1 MKKPMGIYIHVPF
14 CEKKC
19 DYCDFYSLAKKGD
32 GDFDDY
38 VESLSKEI
46 DLYED
51 ILSARKVSTVFFGGG
66 TPSLLGTDR
75 LVKIM
80 EKLRPYL
87 GEAKEITME
96 GNPESVLHLD
106 VAALIDAGFNRFSM
120 GVQSA
125 SDKLLKI
132 MGRIHDVK
140 TAETAFYH
148 LREGGAK
155 NINLDFISS
164 VPEESVEDVEASLAM
179 IEKLNPEHVSL
190 YSLIVEPGT
199 AFDRR
204 YGKSME
210 EREDLDRIHV
220 HAYEGG
226 LAAMGYRQYEI
237 SNFEKGGHPC
247 AHNLNYWRLGEY
259 IGLGPGASGHLNGR
273 RYRNVQNLSSYK
285 EALHENRAPIAEE
298 EHLSDLDRDNE
309 YTMLGLRL
317 NEGISIKAPL
327 PSGESFEAV
336 HKEAMEKNM
345 KSGLLAVIDDR
356 LVLTEK
362 GRDLANRV
370 ELDFFRLSRAQ

>member
-38 VESLSKEI
+38 VESLFKEI
-46 DLYED
+46 DLYEE

-75 LVKIM
+75 LLRIM

-87 GEAKEITME
+87 GEAEEITME

-106 VAALIDAGFNRFSM
+106 VGALIDACFNRFSM

-125 SDKLLKI
+125 SDKLLNI

-164 VPEESVEDVEASLAM
+164 LPEESMEDVEASLAM

-210 EREDLDRIHV
+210 EREESDRIHV
-220 HAYEGG
+220 HTYEGG

-237 SNFEKGGHPC
+237 SNFEKGGHQC
-247 AHNLNYWRLGEY
+247 AHNLNYWHLGEY
-259 IGLGPGASGHLNGR
+259 LGLGPAAGGHMDGRRVKNIESLPAYKDALASG
-273 RYRNVQNLSSYK
+273 
-285 EALHENRAPIAEE
+285 RAPVAEE
-298 EHLSDLDRDNE
+298 ERLSDLDRDNE

-317 NEGISIKAPL
+317 NEGISLKALL

-336 HKEAMEKNM
+336 HKEAMEKNI
-345 KSGLLAVIDDR
+345 KSGLLIVIDDR

-362 GRDLANRV
+362 GRDLANQV
-370 ELDFFRLSRAQ
+370 ELDFFRL

>member
-38 VESLSKEI
+38 VESLLKEI
-46 DLYED
+46 DLYKD
-51 ILSARKVSTVFFGGG
+51 LLSARKVSTVFFGGG

-75 LVKIM
+75 LAKIM

-106 VAALIDAGFNRFSM
+106 VTALIDAGFNRFSM

-125 SDKLLKI
+125 SDKLLNI

-140 TAETAFYH
+140 TAEAAFCH

-164 VPEESVEDVEASLAM
+164 VPEESMEDVEASLAM

-199 AFDRR
+199 AFERR

-210 EREDLDRIHV
+210 EREESDRIHV

-247 AHNLNYWRLGEY
+247 AHNLNYWHLGEY
-259 IGLGPGASGHLNGR
+259 LGLGPGASGHLSGR

-285 EALHENRAPIAEE
+285 KALCEGRTPIAEE
-298 EHLSDLDRDNE
+298 EYLSELDKDNE

-317 NEGISIKAPL
+317 NDGIPFDAIL
-327 PSGESFEAV
+327 PSGQRFMDM
-336 HKEAMEKNM
+336 HKEAIKKNVND
-345 KSGLLAVIDDR
+345 GLLAITNGRVA
-356 LVLTEK
+356 LTNK

-370 ELDFFRLSRAQ
+370 EVDFFRL

>member
-19 DYCDFYSLAKKGD
+19 DYCDFYSLAKKDD

-38 VESLSKEI
+38 VESLLKEI
-46 DLYED
+46 DLYKD
-51 ILSARKVSTVFFGGG
+51 ILATRDVTTVFFGGG

-75 LVKIM
+75 LLRIM
-80 EKLRPYL
+80 EKLRPYF

-125 SDKLLKI
+125 SDKLLNI

-140 TAETAFYH
+140 TAEDAFYH

-164 VPEESVEDVEASLAM
+164 VPEESMEDVEASLAM

-204 YGKSME
+204 YGKSVE
-210 EREDLDRIHV
+210 EREEADRIHV

-226 LAAMGYRQYEI
+226 LAAMSYRQYEI

-247 AHNLNYWRLGEY
+247 AHNLNYWHLGEY
-259 IGLGPGASGHLNGR
+259 LGLGPAASGHLCGR
-273 RYRNVQNLSSYK
+273 RYRNEQNLSSYK
-285 EALHENRAPIAEE
+285 ETLREGRAPIEE
-298 EHLSDLDRDNE
+298 EEVLSPMDQDNE

-317 NEGISIKAPL
+317 NDGIPFDAIL
-327 PSGESFEAV
+327 PSGQRFMDM
-336 HKEAMEKNM
+336 HKEAIKKNVND
-345 KSGLLAVIDDR
+345 GLLAITNGRVA
-356 LVLTEK
+356 LTNK

-370 ELDFFRLSRAQ
+370 EVDFFRL

>member
-38 VESLSKEI
+38 VESLIKEI

-125 SDKLLKI
+125 SDKLLNI

-140 TAETAFYH
+140 TAEDAFYH

-164 VPEESVEDVEASLAM
+164 VPEESMEDVEASLAM

-199 AFDRR
+199 VFDRL

-210 EREDLDRIHV
+210 EREEADRIHV
-220 HAYEGG
+220 HAYERD
-226 LAAMGYRQYEI
+226 LAVMGYRQYEI

-247 AHNLNYWRLGEY
+247 AHNLNYWHLGEY
-259 IGLGPGASGHLNGR
+259 LGLGPAAGGHMDGRRVKNVESLPAYKDTLANGR
-273 RYRNVQNLSSYK
+273 V
-285 EALHENRAPIAEE
+285 PVAEE
-298 EHLSDLDRDNE
+298 EHLSELDRDNE

-317 NEGISIKAPL
+317 NDGIPFDAIL
-327 PSGESFEAV
+327 PSGQRFMDM
-336 HKEAMEKNM
+336 HKEAIKKNVND
-345 KSGLLAVIDDR
+345 GLLAITNGRVA
-356 LVLTEK
+356 LTNK

-370 ELDFFRLSRAQ
+370 EVDFFRL

>member
-14 CEKKC
+14 CKKKC

-38 VESLSKEI
+38 VESLLKEI
-46 DLYED
+46 DLYEE

-75 LVKIM
+75 LLRIM

-87 GEAKEITME
+87 SEAKEVTME

-164 VPEESVEDVEASLAM
+164 VPEESMEDVEASLAM
-179 IEKLNPEHVSL
+179 IGKLNPEHVSL
-190 YSLIVEPGT
+190 YSLILEPGT
-199 AFDRR
+199 AFERC

-220 HAYEGG
+220 HAYERG
-226 LAAMGYRQYEI
+226 LAAMGYSQYEI
-237 SNFEKGGHPC
+237 SNFEKGGHKC
-247 AHNLNYWRLGEY
+247 AHNLNYWHLGEY
-259 IGLGPGASGHLNGR
+259 LGLGPAAGGHMDGRRVKNIESLSAYKDALASG
-273 RYRNVQNLSSYK
+273 
-285 EALHENRAPIAEE
+285 RAPIAEE

-309 YTMLGLRL
+309 YAMLGLRL
-317 NEGISIKAPL
+317 NDGIPFDAIL
-327 PSGESFEAV
+327 PSGQRFMDM
-336 HKEAMEKNM
+336 HKEAIKKNVND
-345 KSGLLAVIDDR
+345 GLLAITNGRVA
-356 LVLTEK
+356 LTNK

-370 ELDFFRLSRAQ
+370 EVDFFRL

>member
-66 TPSLLGTDR
+66 TPSLLGTAR

-125 SDKLLKI
+125 SDKLLNI

-140 TAETAFYH
+140 TAEAAFCH

-164 VPEESVEDVEASLAM
+164 VPEESMEDVEASLAM

-199 AFDRR
+199 AFERR

-210 EREDLDRIHV
+210 EREESDRIHV

-247 AHNLNYWRLGEY
+247 AHNLNYWHLGEY
-259 IGLGPGASGHLNGR
+259 LGLGPGASGHLSGR

-285 EALHENRAPIAEE
+285 KALCENRAPIAEE
-298 EHLSDLDRDNE
+298 EHLSELDRDNE
-309 YTMLGLRL
+309 YTMLALRL
-317 NEGISIKAPL
+317 NEGISLKAPL

-345 KSGLLAVIDDR
+345 KSGLLTVIDDR

-370 ELDFFRLSRAQ
+370 ELDFFRL